1 MTCHALCRPW
11 GGVSCTTVT
20 SEGVSVSWTHGSGGL
35 GVPPNGVVGD
45 GTSCAKVNSG
55 EGPSV
60 ESLES
65 EDKIIVVARW
75 LALKFESE
83 SNAIALVRLATLI
96 EGLTLESLESESTL
110 EPLESEDNIIA
121 LKFEFLT
128 TRMSLRDS
136 ELNVIALGLELEEKI
151 FTFVRCAA
159 GFTAASSHIT

>member
-1 MTCHALCRPW
+1 MNVMLHFAGGGNEWECGVLCVDGVSCTVSAV

-65 EDKIIVVARW
+65 EDKIIVVARLYICSGGAG
-75 LALKFESE
+75 LALKFE
-83 SNAIALVRLATLI
+83 
-96 EGLTLESLESESTL
+96 
-110 EPLESEDNIIA
+110 
-121 LKFEFLT
+121 F
-128 TRMSLRDS
+128 
-136 ELNVIALGLELEEKI
+136 
-151 FTFVRCAA
+151 
-159 GFTAASSHIT
+159 